1 MKRVILGL
9 FGLACFVI
17 GTIALAQQTQQATGV
32 GQVAST
38 VTSNIA
44 NIARLITAASY
55 VAGMAFAV
63 GAIVKF
69 KAHKDNP
76 TQIPIGT
83 PIALLFVGA
92 ALIFIPTVFKV
103 SGATLFGG
111 SGQVAGVSGIVSF
124 GVPRAGGG

>member
-1 MKRVILGL
+1 MKKVLL
-9 FGLACFVI
+9 VLLAITCVVT
-17 GTIALAQQTQQATGV
+17 GTLALAAASGV
-32 GQVAST
+32 GAVAAQ

-44 NIARLITAASY
+44 NIARLITAGSY
-55 VAGMAFAV
+55 VAGMAFVV

-92 ALIFIPTVFKV
+92 ALIFAPTVFKV
-103 SGATLFGG
+103 SGGTLFGA
-111 SGQVAGVSGIVSF
+111 SGVVAGVSGVTSF
-124 GVPRAGGG
+124 GASQAQ

>member
-1 MKRVILGL
+1 VILGFL
-9 FGLACFVI
+9 SLACFV
-17 GTIALAQQTQQATGV
+17 AANVVLAQATTNKGGV
-32 GQVAST
+32 GDVAST
-38 VTSNIA
+38 VAGNLAS
-44 NIARLITAASY
+44 IARLITAASY

-92 ALIFIPTVFKV
+92 ALIFAPSVFKV
-103 SGATLFGG
+103 SGATLFGA
-111 SGQVAGVSGIVSF
+111 SGTVAGASGIASF
-124 GVPRAGGG
+124 GATKGGK